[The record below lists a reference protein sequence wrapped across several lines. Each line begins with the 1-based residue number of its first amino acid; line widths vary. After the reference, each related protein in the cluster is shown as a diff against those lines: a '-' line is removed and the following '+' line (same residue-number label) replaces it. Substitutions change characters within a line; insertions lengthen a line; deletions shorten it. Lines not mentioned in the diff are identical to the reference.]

1 MDTHIDD
8 TWYATDDSAI
18 LRYVKQIAI
27 IQEQTQVELKE
38 IKDDIKQ
45 MKRLLEQNQVMLS
58 QAIALQKTNQDE
70 IIIFKQHYSKVEE
83 KQKELDVKKIN
94 DSLHELRVLRERE
107 VNALLREHIPFR
119 FVRNSPLFRRPF
131 SSYQKNDSFDP

>member
-18 LRYVKQIAI
+18 LRYVKQIAT
-27 IQEQTQVELKE
+27 IQEQTQTELKE
-38 IKDDIKQ
+38 IKDDVKQ
-45 MKRLLEQNQVMLS
+45 MKRLLEQALV
-58 QAIALQKTNQDE
+58 LQKSNQDE
-70 IIIFKQHYSKVEE
+70 IAMLKQQH
-83 KQKELDVKKIN
+83 KELELKKIN